1 MLVLMGACRGGR
13 WGGCERE
20 GVSVRRRRV
29 GLWRVEGGGWRVE
42 GGGGVGGRCQ
52 QFVERPLWSWIKVI
66 GFVTATSRSFMI

>member
-29 GLWRVEGGGWRVE
+29 GLWRVEGGGVSSLLN
-42 GGGGVGGRCQ
+42 GGYGLGLR
-52 QFVERPLWSWIKVI
+52 
-66 GFVTATSRSFMI
+66 